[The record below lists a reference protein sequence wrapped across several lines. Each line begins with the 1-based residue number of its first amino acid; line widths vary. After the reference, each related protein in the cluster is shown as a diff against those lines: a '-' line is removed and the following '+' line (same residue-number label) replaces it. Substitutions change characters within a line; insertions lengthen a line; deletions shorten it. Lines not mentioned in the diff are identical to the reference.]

1 MEKMNEKV
9 NEFGFDYSLCRQ
21 IREMSIGDFIRWMYD
36 RTDRKHLLIVPAFN
50 EAISSMPRSFHR
62 NTVCW
67 SESDRDHVIAETE
80 RLYDAL
86 AGIAKHYGELS
97 DAEEENAKLLTPEEL
112 VVWRTYIRAFDTSAF
127 DSERLV
133 DLNERRGASREC
145 KDILMKRDVFH
156 ETLTEEEQE
165 NLTIFQDAM
174 LSEEEEAY
182 DEAYQD
188 EMQRQAE
195 QRVGNQ
201 PTALALVMHARRLCR
216 LMSLRAPDFIV
227 RSEATYLAQ
236 TMVFHRFGRT
246 FRVYTVLGDY
256 GVEKWIC

>member
-1 MEKMNEKV
+1 MEKMDNYE
-9 NEFGFDYSLCRQ
+9 NGFGFDAPLCRE

-36 RTDRKHLLIVPAFN
+36 RTDRNHLLIVPAYCD
-50 EAISSMPRSFHR
+50 ELGRVPRSFHR
-62 NTVCW
+62 NTVFW
-67 SESDRDHVIAETE
+67 TKSDRDHVIAETE

-112 VVWRTYIRAFDTSAF
+112 AVWRTYIRAFDTSAF

-133 DLNERRGASREC
+133 DLNERRDISEEC
-145 KDILMKRDVFH
+145 NNILMKRDTFH
-156 ETLTEEEQE
+156 EPLTEEEEQYLANFE
-165 NLTIFQDAM
+165 DCVF
-174 LSEEEEAY
+174 SEEEEAY
-182 DEAYQD
+182 DAAYQD
-188 EMQRQAE
+188 EMQHQAE

-201 PTALALVMHARRLCR
+201 PTALALVTHARRLCR